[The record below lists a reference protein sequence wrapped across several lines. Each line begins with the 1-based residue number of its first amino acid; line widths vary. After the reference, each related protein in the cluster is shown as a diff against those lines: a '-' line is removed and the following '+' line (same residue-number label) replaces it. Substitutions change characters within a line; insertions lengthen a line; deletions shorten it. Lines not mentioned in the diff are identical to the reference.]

1 MKKLF
6 LFFFLLSLVFLCLG
20 KDKEKRIAFYE
31 LDNERIYKIPVYL
44 NKGVTTV
51 MFPAEIEAIHS
62 ASVALNTVPDNSNPA
77 FLMAYTPGKY
87 YFSIRAL
94 RLKAQG
100 LLNIVYQGKTYIIEI
115 SENEENALSSVT
127 FNGGGGG
134 GYLNRRGNGYA
145 VSPYLLKSLMD
156 KAKAWDVLIK
166 KYPNMSVDVTI
177 STERRVSDYEHI
189 QCSIQKYGASTD
201 MMLWFSISSL
211 KIKPTKYCITTL
223 VKLPLRSVIRN
234 VLCLWW
240 TPPEKCRL
248 IQQLFCSALSRKAVW
263 ECANYRPKTIGGSC
277 SSPRNR
283 NGTGSRKR
291 CRKSTYII
299 W

>member
-1 MKKLF
+1 
-6 LFFFLLSLVFLCLG
+6 
-20 KDKEKRIAFYE
+20 
-31 LDNERIYKIPVYL
+31 
-44 NKGVTTV
+44 
-51 MFPAEIEAIHS
+51 
-62 ASVALNTVPDNSNPA
+62 
-77 FLMAYTPGKY
+77 MAYTPGKY

-189 QCSIQKYGASTD
+189 QCSIQKVWRFNRYDALVFYIELKNKTDKILYYNPREIALAVGDQKCFVSLVDASGE
-201 MMLWFSISSL
+201 M
-211 KIKPTKYCITTL
+211 P
-223 VKLPLRSVIRN
+223 
-234 VLCLWW
+234 
-240 TPPEKCRL
+240 L
-248 IQQLFCSALSRKAVW
+248 IQQLFCSVLSRKAVW
-263 ECANYRPKTIGGSC
+263 DTPAVARKLLAGLALRP
-277 SSPRNR
+277 
-283 NGTGSRKR
+283 GTETEQGAVRDAENQL
-291 CRKSTYII
+291 T
-299 W
+299 

>member
-189 QCSIQKYGASTD
+189 QCSIQKVWRFNRYDALVVYIELKNKTDKILYYNPREIALAVGDQKCFVSLVDASGEMPPD
-201 MMLWFSISSL
+201 S
-211 KIKPTKYCITTL
+211 TTF
-223 VKLPLRSVIRN
+223 
-234 VLCLWW
+234 
-240 TPPEKCRL
+240 
-248 IQQLFCSALSRKAVW
+248 LFCVITQSSMGVRQLSP
-263 ECANYRPKTIGGSC
+263 ENYWRVLLFAQEQK
-277 SSPRNR
+277 RNR
-283 NGTGSRKR
+283 EP
-291 CRKSTYII
+291 
-299 W
+299 